1 MPVPKMF
8 IVHVADA
15 AASARFYSDLFDM
28 SPSFESPR
36 FVTFGLGGGV
46 ELALWSGA
54 SQELVPP
61 RTGEVCLTLPD
72 GADRIDRCHREWTR
86 KGVETVR
93 APHDEVFGR
102 TFVVA
107 DPDGNLIRV
116 APVD

>member
-1 MPVPKMF
+1 MPAPNMF
-8 IVHVADA
+8 IVHVGDA
-15 AASARFYSDLFDM
+15 AESARFYSDLFAM

-54 SQELVPP
+54 SDESAAS
-61 RTGEVCLTLPD
+61 RTGEVCLTVPD
-72 GADRIDRCHREWTR
+72 GADRIDAYHREWTR
-86 KGVETVR
+86 RGAATVR
-93 APHDEVFGR
+93 EPHDEVFGR